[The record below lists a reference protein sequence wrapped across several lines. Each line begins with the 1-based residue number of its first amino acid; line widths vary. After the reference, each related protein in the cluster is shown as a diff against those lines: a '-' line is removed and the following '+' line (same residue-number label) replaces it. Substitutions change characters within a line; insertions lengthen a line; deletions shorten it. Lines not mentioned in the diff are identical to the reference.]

1 MTRSRLRNKFLR
13 FRSEENEKAYNE
25 QRNRCVKLVRN
36 AKKSHYSNLDIKDV
50 NDNKNVWKIVKP
62 IFSEKMTANENIT
75 LIGNNN
81 IISSDSEIAEK
92 LNTFFSNVVDELNIK
107 VKHFLCH
114 QKRFVC
120 HVSNINDPVKRAIQK
135 CKNHPSIQMIKETF

>member
-92 LNTFFSNVVDELNIK
+92 LNTFFSNVVNELNIK

>member
-62 IFSEKMTANENIT
+62 LFSEKMTANENIAQV
-75 LIGNNN
+75 GNNN

-92 LNTFFSNVVDELNIK
+92 LNTFFSNVVNELNIK